1 MAEEKMNFHVTWA
14 MAVGGMVG
22 GGIFSVLGV
31 VVETAGRWAWL
42 SFLIAG
48 ITALISTHS
57 YSKLSIRYSEG
68 GGAFIFL
75 RKIDHT
81 GFAGSLSW
89 ILILGYILTLS
100 VYASTFGHYVAY
112 AFNLGDWFPRL
123 LALVIIG
130 FLAMTNL
137 RGMSNSSKIEIFTLY
152 GKILVL
158 TGLAVFGIL
167 QWDPGQLSRGLEGK
181 SWDMAI
187 IGAGTIFMA
196 YEGFQLLSYDYGDLR
211 NPHTVLPRA
220 TGWAVVTVILIYVS
234 VALGVTMAVGA
245 DELVQHKTVALAI
258 AGREILG
265 TAGLIIVTVAA
276 AFSTASVINTTLFSS
291 SRLMEKVAEKK
302 DLPHL
307 FVKENRHQIPKYAI
321 WSIVGVASF
330 LAGAG
335 NLSNLVDAASIVFLF
350 IFGNVN
356 WIAFRQ
362 KVERRWLSLLGA
374 LFCGSTII
382 VDIIVKIDEK
392 PFTIISLISISLLL
406 FVIRPVLIRRMYGKG
421 SS

>member
-75 RKIDHT
+75 RKINHS

-100 VYASTFGHYVAY
+100 VYAFTFGHYVAY
-112 AFNLGDWFPRL
+112 AFNLGSWLPRL
-123 LALVIIG
+123 LALIIIG
-130 FLAMTNL
+130 FLAITNL
-137 RGMSNSSKIEIFTLY
+137 RGMGKSSTLEIITVY
-152 GKILVL
+152 GKVLVL
-158 TGLAVFGIL
+158 AGLAVFGL
-167 QWDPGQLSRGLEGK
+167 FQGEPEQLSRGLDSEP
-181 SWDMAI
+181 WDMAI
-187 IGAGTIFMA
+187 VGAGTIFMA

-211 NPHTVLPRA
+211 NPHRTLPQA
-220 TGWAVVTVILIYVS
+220 TSWAVISVILIYIS

-245 DELVQHKTVALAI
+245 EELVQHKTVALAI
-258 AGREILG
+258 AGREIWG
-265 TAGLIIVTVAA
+265 TAGLIIVTAA
-276 AFSTASVINTTLFSS
+276 AALSTASVINTTLFSS
-291 SRLMEKVAEKK
+291 SRLMEKIAEKK

-307 FVKENRHQIPKYAI
+307 FVKENRHHIPKYAI
-321 WSIVGVASF
+321 WSIVGVASI

-335 NLSNLVDAASIVFLF
+335 NLSSLVDAASIVFLF

-374 LFCGSTII
+374 LFCWSAII
-382 VDIIVKIDEK
+382 FDIIIKISEK
-392 PFTIISLISISLLL
+392 PFMILSLISFSLLL
-406 FVIRPVLIRRMYGKG
+406 FLLRPVLIKRMHAE
-421 SS
+421 

>member
-1 MAEEKMNFHVTWA
+1 MAHEKMNFHATWA

-48 ITALISTHS
+48 VTALISTHS
-57 YSKLSIRYSEG
+57 YSKLSIRYNEG

-75 RKIDHT
+75 RKINHS

-100 VYASTFGHYVAY
+100 VYAFTFGHYVAH
-112 AFNLGDWFPRL
+112 ALNLGNWFPRF
-123 LALVIIG
+123 LALIIIG

-137 RGMSNSSKIEIFTLY
+137 RGIGNSSKLEIIMVY
-152 GKILVL
+152 GKVLVL
-158 TGLAVFGIL
+158 VGLAVFGL
-167 QWDPGQLSRGLEGK
+167 FQWHPVQLSEGLESK
-181 SWDMAI
+181 PWNMAI
-187 IGAGTIFMA
+187 IGAGTVFMA
-196 YEGFQLLSYDYGDLR
+196 YEGFQLLSYDYRDLK
-211 NPHTVLPRA
+211 NPHRTLPQA
-220 TGWAVVTVILIYVS
+220 TSWAVVSVIIIYIA
-234 VALGVTMAVGA
+234 VAMGVTMVVGA
-245 DELVQHKTVALAI
+245 EKLVQNKTVALSI
-258 AGREILG
+258 AAREMWG
-265 TAGLIIVTVAA
+265 TAGLILVTIAA

-291 SRLMEKVAEKK
+291 ARLMENIAEKK

-307 FVKENRHQIPKYAI
+307 FVKENRHHIPKYAL
-321 WSIVGVASF
+321 WSIVGVASI
-330 LAGAG
+330 LAVVG

-356 WIAFRQ
+356 RIAFQQ

-374 LFCGSTII
+374 VFCGFAI
-382 VDIIVKIDEK
+382 VFDIIMKIGEK
-392 PFTIISLISISLLL
+392 PVMIISLIFFSLLIFL
-406 FVIRPVLIRRMYGKG
+406 LRPALIRTMPAE
-421 SS
+421 